1 MNRINRRQMF
11 NSYLWLKQ
19 IDLIMPE
26 KWSLSRRKFIGIT
39 GTTVA
44 GLMVSPNVF
53 AKNGAKPIIRFGMIS
68 DIHYADREPAGNR
81 FYRQSL
87 SKVKDAVDEMNR
99 QKVDFMIELGD
110 FKDQDVVPKEANT
123 LKYLVDIESV
133 FQKFNGPTYHVL
145 GNHDTDGISKQQ
157 FLERVENTGIP
168 KTESYYSFSRKGIHF
183 VVLDGDFTKE
193 GKAYDHGNFSWDD
206 SFIPESQINWLKNDL
221 KGNHLPVIV
230 FIHQMLS
237 HSRDV
242 KLEVQN
248 AAEVRQVLEQSGKIL
263 CVFQGHVHEK
273 SYNLINGIPY
283 YSVNAVV
290 DGDGP
295 ENSASIIVDVYK
307 DGSLKIEGFLRATDR
322 EIKN

>member
-1 MNRINRRQMF
+1 
-11 NSYLWLKQ
+11 
-19 IDLIMPE
+19 MPE
-26 KWSLSRRKFIGIT
+26 KWSLSRRKFIGIA

-44 GLMVSPNVF
+44 GLMISPNVF
-53 AKNGAKPIIRFGMIS
+53 AKPDAKPIIRFGMIS

-110 FKDQDVVPKEANT
+110 FKDQDAVSNEAHT
-123 LKYLVDIESV
+123 LKYLTDIESV

-168 KTESYYSFSRKGIHF
+168 NTESYYSFTRKGIHF

-193 GKAYDHGNFSWDD
+193 GKAYDHGNFTWDD
-206 SFIPESQINWLKNDL
+206 ASIPAEEMDWLKADL
-221 KGNHLPVIV
+221 KRNKLPVIV
-230 FIHQMLS
+230 FIHQMLDES
-237 HSRDV
+237 KDV
-242 KLEVQN
+242 KQAVQN
-248 AAEVRQVLEQSGKIL
+248 AVEVRQVLEQAGNIL
-263 CVFQGHVHEK
+263 CVIQGHVHEER
-273 SYNLINGIPY
+273 YNLINGIHY

-295 ENSASIIVDVYK
+295 ENSAYMIVDVYK
-307 DGSLKIEGFLRATDR
+307 NGRLKIEGFLRATDR
-322 EIKN
+322 EMKN